1 MKKTSVLSVILC
13 ILACGLIFY
22 SQRGANEIRTRLLD
36 KQAYTKVE
44 NANDLSTA
52 RLQARMEDSLQTIQS
67 ACELVLSIGNQEV
80 VSLENE
86 RNLRRQ
92 FLNYGFYEVSLCNT
106 EGEAMEPGGSMV
118 AIGEN
123 ANYKRAVLG
132 DSVVC
137 FEAFREEERETVVF
151 YAPLVRG
158 EKVVAVL
165 RAAWDPAMLGSY
177 LSTTEFRGREDVCII
192 NPAGAIITSLSGT
205 FDQLNSLQNLY
216 PKRNEACLQMEQVI
230 KQGRKM
236 TEHVTDKG
244 GVSYYFSYNGIRKIN
259 DWGVATII
267 RETDLTPLLS
277 ENYGKLSDDSMG
289 YLAMGAI
296 VVLLGILLYQAKKR
310 YTLERMAYVDGVTK
324 SYNFKGF
331 MKRMKT
337 AFEKDP
343 TAKYAFLQIT
353 LERFDYFTETFGH
366 AEANKA
372 LYFMSTVLS
381 EAMQRDEAY
390 CRYNTQN
397 FILLMKYQSD
407 EELKERILY
416 LKNRIGSTEENA
428 RINDKF
434 TFNLIVGVYC
444 LSHLDMNIDDMIKNA
459 GIAMENARSNKRSP
473 FEFFRETAQGSKAES
488 NEFEARMYDAL
499 HEKEFLVYLQPKFS
513 LKDGTQ
519 TGAEALVRWMHPE
532 KGLVFPGRFIPLFE
546 KNGFIVELDMYI
558 LEELCRRLKLWI
570 KLGYRPMPVSLNV
583 SMHNFFNSDFVDRVN
598 DIVNRYGVPASLLMI
613 EISESDIAGSI
624 ELAKEIIERLKSE
637 GYLVSMDNFGKTATS
652 MNTLYQMQLDE
663 VKIDRRFLLDMID
676 SERGQSVID
685 AVVGTAQKFNIPIVA
700 DGVENKSQ
708 AQLLRDIGCDMMQGF
723 VFSEPLPEQEY
734 EEYAY
739 GDRADENRVSI

>member
-13 ILACGLIFY
+13 FLACGLIFF

-36 KQAYTKVE
+36 EQANTKVE
-44 NANDLSTA
+44 DANALSTA

-67 ACELVLSIGNQEV
+67 ACELVLTIGNDNV

-86 RNLRRQ
+86 LNLRMQ
-92 FLNYGFYEVSLCNT
+92 FLNYGFYEVSLCNV
-106 EGEAMEPGGSMV
+106 EGDALEQDGSLYSI
-118 AIGEN
+118 AEN
-123 ANYKRAVLG
+123 VNYKRAVLG
-132 DSVVC
+132 DNVIC
-137 FEAFREEERETVVF
+137 YEAFRENERETVMF
-151 YAPLVRG
+151 YTPLVKND
-158 EKVVAVL
+158 KVLAVL
-165 RAAWDPAMLGSY
+165 RAAWDPTMLGSY
-177 LSTTEFRGREDVCII
+177 LSTTEFRGREDVCLIDSSG
-192 NPAGAIITSLSGT
+192 NFITSLSGT
-205 FDQLNSLQNLY
+205 FDSLNSLQNLY
-216 PKRNEACLQMEQVI
+216 PKRNDECLELEQII
-230 KQGRKM
+230 KQGRSI
-236 TEHVTDKG
+236 TNHVTDKN
-244 GVSYYFSYNGIRKIN
+244 GVTYYFSYAGIRKIN
-259 DWGVATII
+259 SWGVATII
-267 RETDLTPLLS
+267 KASDLTPLLS
-277 ENYGKLSDDSMG
+277 ESYGSLAQDRHG
-289 YLAMGAI
+289 YFAMAA
-296 VVLLGILLYQAKKR
+296 VVLLLVILLYQAKKR
-310 YTLERMAYVDGVTK
+310 YRLERMAYIDGVTK

-331 MKRMKT
+331 VKRMKT

-353 LERFDYFTETFGH
+353 LDRFDYFTETFGL

-381 EAMQRDEAY
+381 EAMHKDETY
-390 CRYNTQN
+390 CRYNTKN

-416 LKNRIGSTEENA
+416 LKNRIGSTEENS

-434 TFNLIVGVYC
+434 TFQLIVGVYC
-444 LSHLDMNIDDMIKNA
+444 LSHLDMSIDDMIKNA

-473 FEFFRETAQGSKAES
+473 YEFFKESSQGSNAES
-488 NEFEARMYDAL
+488 AEFESRMYDAL

-513 LKDGTQ
+513 LKDGKQ

-570 KLGYRPMPVSLNV
+570 KLGYRPMPLSVNI

-598 DIVNRYGVPASLLMI
+598 EIVGRYGIPESLIMI
-613 EISESDIAGSI
+613 EISEADIAGSI
-624 ELAKEIIERLKSE
+624 ELAQEIIERLKTE
-637 GYLVSMDNFGKTATS
+637 GYLVSMDNFGKSATS
-652 MNTLYQMQLDE
+652 MNTLYKMQLDE
-663 VKIDRRFLLDMID
+663 VKIDRRFLLEMIN

-685 AVVGTAQKFNIPIVA
+685 AVVGTAQKFDIPIVA

-708 AQLLRDIGCDMMQGF
+708 AKLLRDIGCDMMQGF

-739 GDRADENRVSI
+739 GARADENRVSI